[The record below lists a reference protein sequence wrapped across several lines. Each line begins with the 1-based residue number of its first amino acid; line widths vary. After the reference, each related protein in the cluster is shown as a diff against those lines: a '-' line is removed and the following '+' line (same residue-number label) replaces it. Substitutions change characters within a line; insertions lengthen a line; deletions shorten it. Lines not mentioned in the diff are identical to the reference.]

1 MNGSSLDRPLTPLM
15 KVEPDS
21 GVFDQ
26 TPGEI
31 VKPQL
36 NGEGS
41 LEDELDW
48 PQITDANAQ
57 LVIPSFT
64 RRDTLEFHGGSAY
77 QRRRTKELVCEKS
90 DPVKHEKMSRS
101 VNFPL
106 DDKAHLPQ
114 DVYEAIDFVTQN
126 DADVLKEFWENQI
139 SRLEEIEYRCREA
152 TKRWRESLSTDQM
165 KVQGKINLPLL
176 AIMLE
181 KLGMGGQKWVKQF
194 QDGFPIVGDLEE
206 PGVYPAQECPDPEIS
221 PDRLFGS
228 AKWRLN
234 ARRGSVTD
242 PNEGALWNEAL
253 CQVEKG
259 WLQGPFKFDDEGNL
273 VTNEGPQLANPAFRF
288 GVQQGDKLRAVDDLK
303 RSQTNRAAA
312 VRTPVNLPTW
322 DHFSAVIRSF
332 QERGLSENLAMAKAD
347 HRDAYKQLP
356 VRDDHKMF
364 AVVTLKEPDSGEMR
378 GFVPQTQLFGATAA
392 VLHYNTVS
400 RVMASLAVRWLK
412 IPCLGYFDDFG
423 IITTEMT
430 VHEALNAFTKMN
442 HILGFELKI
451 EKSDWGTVL
460 EFLGVT
466 ITFYVVRSGCVALL
480 SLSHDRVQKLS
491 SEIEKILLADHI
503 FLAELQKLVGKLNF
517 AQTATMGKVGRVALR
532 PLYDMVMRGGGQ
544 LDKRSRWAL
553 EWWVRLLPD
562 MAPRMIRPIGH
573 LVDVRIYSD
582 ACTTGGGLAAVALFS
597 GNEEVTVLLTGTAD
611 KKLLKSLETT
621 NEIYGLEMFAMVSA
635 VITLGEQ
642 LRGKRIMLFLDNNAA
657 SGALIK
663 GSSRVLIVL
672 AMIESFWG
680 CLARLSASC
689 WVERVASEAN
699 PADAPSRGDPLF
711 REPQVKA
718 DLLPL
723 TKILQTCQI
732 SIDRDNLSKKLL

>member
-1 MNGSSLDRPLTPLM
+1 MNGSSLDKPLTPLM

-21 GVFDQ
+21 GVSDQ
-26 TPGEI
+26 TPGEV

-48 PQITDANAQ
+48 PQITEANAQ

-64 RRDTLEFHGGSAY
+64 KRDTLEFHGGSAF
-77 QRRRTKELVCEKS
+77 QRRRAKELVCEKS

-114 DVYEAIDFVTQN
+114 DVYEAIDFATQN

-139 SRLEEIEYRCREA
+139 SRLEEIEYRCRGA
-152 TKRWRESLSTDQM
+152 TERWRESLSTDQM

-194 QDGFPIVGDLEE
+194 QEGFPIVGDLEE
-206 PGVYPAQECPDPEIS
+206 PGVYPVHECPDPEIS

-228 AKWRLN
+228 ARWRLN

-242 PNEGALWNEAL
+242 PNEGALWSEAV

-356 VRDDHKMF
+356 VRDDHKML
-364 AVVTLKEPDSGEMR
+364 AVVTLKEPESGEMR

-392 VLHYNTVS
+392 VRHYNTVS
-400 RVMASLAVRWLK
+400 RDVAEMAVSWLRV
-412 IPCLGYFDDFG
+412 PCSEHSYDF
-423 IITTEMT
+423 
-430 VHEALNAFTKMN
+430 
-442 HILGFELKI
+442 
-451 EKSDWGTVL
+451 
-460 EFLGVT
+460 
-466 ITFYVVRSGCVALL
+466 
-480 SLSHDRVQKLS
+480 
-491 SEIEKILLADHI
+491 
-503 FLAELQKLVGKLNF
+503 
-517 AQTATMGKVGRVALR
+517 
-532 PLYDMVMRGGGQ
+532 
-544 LDKRSRWAL
+544 
-553 EWWVRLLPD
+553 
-562 MAPRMIRPIGH
+562 
-573 LVDVRIYSD
+573 
-582 ACTTGGGLAAVALFS
+582 
-597 GNEEVTVLLTGTAD
+597 
-611 KKLLKSLETT
+611 
-621 NEIYGLEMFAMVSA
+621 
-635 VITLGEQ
+635 
-642 LRGKRIMLFLDNNAA
+642 
-657 SGALIK
+657 
-663 GSSRVLIVL
+663 
-672 AMIESFWG
+672 
-680 CLARLSASC
+680 
-689 WVERVASEAN
+689 
-699 PADAPSRGDPLF
+699 
-711 REPQVKA
+711 
-718 DLLPL
+718 
-723 TKILQTCQI
+723 
-732 SIDRDNLSKKLL
+732 